1 MAKRIIVSNKL
12 SNAELVTAQKTC
24 GRDYMKKTR
33 IRAIINIVEGKT
45 RREVAKTLCVTSDT
59 ITNWIHAYNQKG
71 LNGLATNLGGRPGG
85 NPIWDIS
92 MFDTLV
98 KEINKQTQ
106 YWSIPLMQKWIENK
120 YKKDIPESTIWYHM
134 TSLNYSYKSA
144 RPHPKEG
151 NVKAQLEFKKGGL
164 LKR

>member
-1 MAKRIIVSNKL
+1 M
-12 SNAELVTAQKTC
+12 
-24 GRDYMKKTR
+24 D
-33 IRAIINIVEGKT
+33 GKT
-45 RREVAKTLCVTSDT
+45 YHRIKQAQQCWTCYSTKNMWQRLHEKDSYPSNYQYCRRKN
-59 ITNWIHAYNQKG
+59 TNWIHAYNQKG

-151 NVKAQLEFKKGGL
+151 DVKAQLEFKKRGL